1 MGLPAAK
8 ARSRELFATAQQ
20 ALAPFND
27 AAEPLLWLARHIEG
41 RDH

>member
-1 MGLPAAK
+1 LFDAAR
-8 ARSRELFATAQQ
+8 A
-20 ALAPFND
+20 ALGIFND